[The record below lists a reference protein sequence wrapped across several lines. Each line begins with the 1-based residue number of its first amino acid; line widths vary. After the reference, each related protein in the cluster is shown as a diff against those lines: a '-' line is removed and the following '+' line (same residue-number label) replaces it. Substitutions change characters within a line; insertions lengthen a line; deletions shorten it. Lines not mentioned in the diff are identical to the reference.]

1 LDFGSH
7 LVVGIGKIKD
17 KKMNLAR
24 IESQVMDLCKEVG
37 RFMHEENHNFDRS
50 RIEQK
55 GSFSNLVSYVDKEAE
70 TRLVNALNEILPDAG
85 FLGEEGTDS
94 AGKNEYRWII
104 DPLDGTTN
112 YLHQLPIYAISIG
125 LLQNNKTVLGVVHE
139 VSHQECFHAIENGK
153 AYCNDRVIT
162 VSGIKNLSE
171 SLLAT
176 GFPYYH
182 TEKKENYL
190 EIIKTFLEK
199 THGIRRLGSAAID
212 LAYVACGRMDGF
224 FEYNLKPWD
233 VAGGT
238 FILQQAGGKVTD
250 FSGGENYLFG
260 GELCA
265 GGYVHAAMLEVILGK
280 W

>member
-1 LDFGSH
+1 
-7 LVVGIGKIKD
+7 
-17 KKMNLAR
+17 MNLASV
-24 IESQVMDLCKEVG
+24 EKQVMQLCEEVADFI
-37 RFMHEENHNFDRS
+37 RTENQNFDRS
-50 RIEQK
+50 KIEQK

-70 TRLVNALNEILPDAG
+70 TRLVKKLSEIIPGSG
-85 FLGEEGTDS
+85 FIGEEGTEIE
-94 AGKNEYRWII
+94 GTNEYKWII

-112 YLHQLPIYAISIG
+112 FLHGLPIFAISIG
-125 LLQNNKTVLGVVHE
+125 LTRKDKTVLGIVYE
-139 VSHQECFHAIENGK
+139 VSHKECFHAIEGGK
-153 AYCNDRVIT
+153 AYCNDKVI
-162 VSGIKNLSE
+162 SISPIKTLQE

-190 EIIKTFLEK
+190 EIIRIFLEQ

-212 LAYVACGRMDGF
+212 LAYVACGRMEGF

-233 VAGGT
+233 VAGGA

-250 FSGGENYLFG
+250 FSGGDNFLFG

-265 GGYVHAAMLEVILGK
+265 AGGVHAEMLKVISER

>member
-1 LDFGSH
+1 
-7 LVVGIGKIKD
+7 
-17 KKMNLAR
+17 MNLASV
-24 IESQVMDLCKEVG
+24 EKQVIQLCEEVADFI
-37 RFMHEENHNFDRS
+37 RAENQHFDRS
-50 RIEQK
+50 KIEQK

-70 TRLVNALNEILPDAG
+70 NRLVKKLSEIIPGAG
-85 FLGEEGTDS
+85 FIAEEGTES
-94 AGKNEYRWII
+94 EGTNEYKWII

-112 YLHQLPIYAISIG
+112 FLHGLPIFAISIG
-125 LLQNNKTVLGVVHE
+125 LTRKDKTVLGIVYE
-139 VSHQECFHAIENGK
+139 VTHKECFHAIEGGK
-153 AYCNDRVIT
+153 AYCNDKVI
-162 VSGIKNLSE
+162 SISPIKTLQE

-190 EIIKTFLEK
+190 EIIKIFLEQ

-212 LAYVACGRMDGF
+212 LAYVACGRMEGF

-233 VAGGT
+233 VAGGA

-250 FSGGENYLFG
+250 FSGGDNYLFG

-265 GGYVHAAMLEVILGK
+265 AGGVHAEMLKVIQDK

>member
-1 LDFGSH
+1 MS
-7 LVVGIGKIKD
+7 
-17 KKMNLAR
+17 LAQ
-24 IESQVMDLCKEVG
+24 IESQVIDLCKEVG
-37 RFMHEENHNFDRS
+37 RFMYEENLNFDRS

-55 GSFSNLVSYVDKEAE
+55 GSFSNLVSYVDKESE
-70 TRLVNALNEILPDAG
+70 RKLVNALNEILPGAG

-94 AGKNEYRWII
+94 VGNNEYLWII

-125 LLQNNKTVLGVVHE
+125 LLRNTKPVLGVVHE

-153 AYCNDRVIT
+153 AYCNERVIS
-162 VSGIKNLSE
+162 VSAVKNLSE

-182 TEKKENYL
+182 TEKKDNYL
-190 EIIKTFLEK
+190 EIIKTFLEQ

-233 VAGGT
+233 VAGGA
-238 FILQQAGGKVTD
+238 FILHQAGGKVTD
-250 FSGGENYLFG
+250 FSGGSNYLFG

-265 GGYVHAAMLEVILGK
+265 GGHVHAEMLEVIRGK

>member
-1 LDFGSH
+1 MSLASVEKQVIQLCEEVADF
-7 LVVGIGKIKD
+7 IRTE
-17 KKMNLAR
+17 NL
-24 IESQVMDLCKEVG
+24 
-37 RFMHEENHNFDRS
+37 HFDRS
-50 RIEQK
+50 KIEQK

-70 TRLVNALNEILPDAG
+70 NRLVKKLSEIIPGAG
-85 FLGEEGTDS
+85 FIAEEGTERE
-94 AGKNEYRWII
+94 GTNEYKWII

-112 YLHQLPIYAISIG
+112 FLHGLPIFAISIG
-125 LLQNNKTVLGVVHE
+125 LTRKDKTVLGIVYE
-139 VSHQECFHAIENGK
+139 VSHKECFHAIEGGK
-153 AYCNDRVIT
+153 AYCNDKVI
-162 VSGIKNLSE
+162 SISPIKTLQE

-190 EIIKTFLEK
+190 EIIKIFLEQ

-212 LAYVACGRMDGF
+212 LAYVACGRMEGF

-233 VAGGT
+233 VAGGA

-250 FSGGENYLFG
+250 FSGGDNFLFG

-265 GGYVHAAMLEVILGK
+265 AGHVHEEMLKVIRDK

>member
-1 LDFGSH
+1 
-7 LVVGIGKIKD
+7 
-17 KKMNLAR
+17 MNLLSV
-24 IESQVMDLCKEVG
+24 EKEVIQLC
-37 RFMHEENHNFDRS
+37 EEVGAFIKRENENFDRS
-50 RIEQK
+50 KIEQK

-70 TRLVNALNEILPDAG
+70 NRLVKKLEKIIPGAG
-85 FLGEEGTDS
+85 FIAEEGTERE
-94 AGKNEYRWII
+94 GTNEYKWII

-112 YLHQLPIYAISIG
+112 FLHGLPIFAISIG
-125 LLQNNKTVLGVVHE
+125 LTKNNKTILGVVYE
-139 VSHQECFHAIENGK
+139 VCHRECFHAIEGGK
-153 AYCNDRVIT
+153 AYCNDKVI
-162 VSGIKNLSE
+162 SISPIKTLEE

-190 EIIKTFLEK
+190 EIIKIFLEQ

-212 LAYVACGRMDGF
+212 LAYVACGRMEGF

-233 VAGGT
+233 VAGGA

-250 FSGGENYLFG
+250 FSGGDNFLFG

-265 GGYVHAAMLEVILGK
+265 AGHVHAEMLKVIRER

>member
-1 LDFGSH
+1 
-7 LVVGIGKIKD
+7 
-17 KKMNLAR
+17 MNLLLV
-24 IESQVMDLCKEVG
+24 EKQVIQLCEEVG
-37 RFMHEENHNFDRS
+37 NFIRTENENFDRT

-70 TRLVNALNEILPDAG
+70 LRLVQRLSEIIPGAG
-85 FLGEEGTDS
+85 FIAEEGTDS
-94 AGKNEYRWII
+94 EGTNEYKWII

-112 YLHQLPIYAISIG
+112 FLHGLPIFAISIG
-125 LLQNNKTVLGVVHE
+125 LTRKDQTVLGVVYE
-139 VSHQECFHAIENGK
+139 VIHKECFHAIEGGK
-153 AYCNDRVIT
+153 AYCNEKEIH
-162 VSGIKNLSE
+162 VSNVQSLNE

-182 TEKKENYL
+182 NDKKENYL
-190 EIIKTFLEK
+190 EIIRIFLEQ

-212 LAYVACGRMDGF
+212 LAYVACGRMEGF

-233 VAGGT
+233 VAGGA

-250 FSGGENYLFG
+250 FSGGNNFLFG

-265 GGYVHAAMLEVILGK
+265 AGGVHAEMLKVIQEK